1 MNDKELYTKILGIE
15 PPWEIKDLQ
24 LALEKGRIDIEVR
37 LQSSH
42 EPVCPVCQSEGKRR
56 ICKIHDRRAERIW
69 RHLDTCQYKTYI
81 HCRIPRVKC
90 PEHGVLSMEVPWA
103 EGQSRF
109 SLLFESYAIHL
120 LQASQNRSKS
130 AEILRISWDE
140 MDGIMR
146 RGVERGLSRRDSTAI
161 PNVGMDEKSFL
172 KGHRYV
178 SILVDHSRK
187 CVLEVAEGRDEMA
200 VNSLWTSLTSD
211 QRQSVKAVSM
221 DFWQAYKS
229 GALRHVPQAK
239 IVHDKFHISKYLNES
254 VDKVRRQEHG
264 RLNKQKDTSLSGTR
278 YLWLKRSDNWTEK
291 DAEKFAELAE
301 KQLKVGRAWNRKELF
316 NEFWICESR
325 DKAYAFF
332 KRWFFSATHSQLA
345 PVIKVAKMFKRHIE
359 GILNWIEHKISNGL
373 TEGIN
378 SRIQQIKSVARGFR
392 NFKNYR
398 VAILFHLGGLD
409 MLPH

>member
-1 MNDKELYTKILGIE
+1 
-15 PPWEIKDLQ
+15 
-24 LALEKGRIDIEVR
+24 
-37 LQSSH
+37 
-42 EPVCPVCQSEGKRR
+42 
-56 ICKIHDRRAERIW
+56 
-69 RHLDTCQYKTYI
+69 
-81 HCRIPRVKC
+81 VKC

-221 DFWQAYKS
+221 DFWQAYRS

-278 YLWLKRSDNWTEK
+278 YLWLKRSDN
-291 DAEKFAELAE
+291 
-301 KQLKVGRAWNRKELF
+301 
-316 NEFWICESR
+316 
-325 DKAYAFF
+325 
-332 KRWFFSATHSQLA
+332 
-345 PVIKVAKMFKRHIE
+345 
-359 GILNWIEHKISNGL
+359 
-373 TEGIN
+373 
-378 SRIQQIKSVARGFR
+378 
-392 NFKNYR
+392 
-398 VAILFHLGGLD
+398 
-409 MLPH
+409 